1 MQPVNDVSQDNNVI
15 YIESDDHQESLTESA
30 NYEGNELEQPKLA
43 SEVTLAKQVAA
54 RNNDQSS
61 LLYGETGTT
70 QPASS
75 GAQQTSAMSMAQMP
89 SPSNADGG
97 LQVPGVKQG
106 DKILS
111 EIAEEDSISMISD
124 RPRRFKPS
132 DCVTPVDPVTNSF
145 MANQAREGQQ
155 NFTHSRLKETANR
168 AAAEPVSNFAQP
180 AAHQQ
185 NASAPGTGRTPNK
198 PNPYATGD
206 EHPPA
211 SGTSGKN
218 TAHSGSS
225 STAMPQQRQPKQSTY
240 MNKTGGATNDPTAG
254 DGEGKD
260 AGKNTRNQRPTSTGQ
275 QKRSSSGQG
284 TRVHLNQGGTL
295 HQLIEQNQQH
305 QMRSRQAKNIGYGA
319 DKGVSQTMPALNSR
333 DTNASSSTNAYG
345 NMVGG
350 AFANAGS
357 SAQTGHTALSASTKH
372 SQSQLGHAHGSG
384 GGHPGQAHQ
393 SLMHSLGAQQNSQSQ
408 QVMPSLTEATL
419 ADRQNSS
426 SALYQVS
433 GAANSSK
440 PRRSSN

>member
-43 SEVTLAKQVAA
+43 SEVTLAKQAAA
-54 RNNDQSS
+54 RNNDQGS

-97 LQVPGVKQG
+97 LQIPGLKQG

-145 MANQAREGQQ
+145 MANQARESQQ

-168 AAAEPVSNFAQP
+168 AAAEQVSNFAQP

-185 NASAPGTGRTPNK
+185 NPSAPGTGRTPNK

-211 SGTSGKN
+211 SGASGKN

-225 STAMPQQRQPKQSTY
+225 STAMSQQRQPKQATY
-240 MNKTGGATNDPTAG
+240 MNKTGGAGSDPMGG
-254 DGEGKD
+254 DGDGKD
-260 AGKNTRNQRPTSTGQ
+260 QSKNTRNQRPTSSGQ

-319 DKGVSQTMPALNSR
+319 DKGISQTMPALNSR

-350 AFANAGS
+350 SFANAGT
-357 SAQTGHTALSASTKH
+357 SA
-372 SQSQLGHAHGSG
+372 
-384 GGHPGQAHQ
+384 
-393 SLMHSLGAQQNSQSQ
+393 
-408 QVMPSLTEATL
+408 
-419 ADRQNSS
+419 
-426 SALYQVS
+426 
-433 GAANSSK
+433 
-440 PRRSSN
+440 